1 MALSSKYKAKATVTT
16 DEHSKL
22 VSGHYKLPPG
32 VAIESATPASDGKS
46 VAVVL
51 RGQGLG
57 TWAVPE
63 PPPCKIEQD
72 LATGATT
79 IRPA

>member
-1 MALSSKYKAKATVTT
+1 MAISTKYKARITVTT

-32 VAIESATPASDGKS
+32 VVIESATPSPDGAS
-46 VAVVL
+46 VTLVMH
-51 RGQGLG
+51 GQGLG
-57 TWAVPE
+57 TWAVPV

-72 LATGATT
+72 PATGAIT
-79 IRPA
+79 IQPA